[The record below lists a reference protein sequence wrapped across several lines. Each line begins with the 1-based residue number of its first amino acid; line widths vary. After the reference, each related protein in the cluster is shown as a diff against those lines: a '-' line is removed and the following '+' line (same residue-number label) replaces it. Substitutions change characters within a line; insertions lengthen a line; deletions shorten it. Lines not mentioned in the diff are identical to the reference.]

1 MNDLRIRR
9 RTTES
14 AVIVAVTGELDS
26 GTAPEAQ
33 ERIATAMTV
42 DHALVLDL
50 SGVPYMSSAGLRMM
64 LLVYRQAQT
73 LGIPVALVGVQ
84 DGLLA
89 IMEATGF
96 LEFFTL
102 ADSVTD
108 ALRDL
113 GSISGAVSS

>member
-1 MNDLRIRR
+1 MTDLRIRR

-14 AVIVAVTGELDS
+14 AVVVAVTGELDS
-26 GTAPEAQ
+26 STAPEAQ
-33 ERIATAMTV
+33 ERIATAMTA
-42 DHALVLDL
+42 DHELVLDL

-73 LGIPVALVGVQ
+73 LNVPVALVGVQ

-102 ADSVTD
+102 ADSVPD
-108 ALRDL
+108 ALRALD
-113 GSISGAVSS
+113 STSEAAS